1 MHKVNNITTAL
12 LSLRPNCVWTMIG
25 DDYENIVWNSE
36 ESKPTLSEIETEI
49 VRLDNEQAAA
59 LVAAD
64 AAKEAAQAKLAVLGL
79 TANDLKA
86 LGL

>member
-1 MHKVNNITTAL
+1 
-12 LSLRPNCVWTMIG
+12 MIG

-59 LVAAD
+59 LVTAD

-79 TANDLKA
+79 TADDLKA